1 MPFYRVT
8 LFSHVI
14 LITRQR
20 KQTYAY
26 MNFLP
31 YKSPCVELFPW
42 ISRRPHS
49 PWGSAT
55 GSAAEQY
62 WWGQVAEKKMGQGAG
77 RELCQEARRWSSVG
91 QHGCSS
97 KASRQLGQA
106 ELYQGQAGS
115 GAWYRCCSHLWH
127 TWVPGQSNAECCH
140 LLSVNCSGWRRPRS
154 NIAQEDAQGCMCLLK
169 ILK

>member
-62 WWGQVAEKKMGQGAG
+62 RWDQVTEKKMGQGAG

-97 KASRQLGQA
+97 KA
-106 ELYQGQAGS
+106 AGS
-115 GAWYRCCSHLWH
+115 GRAVRGASRQWGMVQVLLPPLTHLSPR
-127 TWVPGQSNAECCH
+127 TVKCRTLPSLISE
-140 LLSVNCSGWRRPRS
+140 LLRL
-154 NIAQEDAQGCMCLLK
+154 EK
-169 ILK
+169 TT

>member
-42 ISRRPHS
+42 ISRRLHS

-62 WWGQVAEKKMGQGAG
+62 RWGQVTEKKMGQGAG

-106 ELYQGQAGS
+106 ELYQGQSRQWGMAQVLLPPLT
-115 GAWYRCCSHLWH
+115 HLSPR
-127 TWVPGQSNAECCH
+127 TVKCRTLPSLISE
-140 LLSVNCSGWRRPRS
+140 LLRL
-154 NIAQEDAQGCMCLLK
+154 EKTM
-169 ILK
+169 